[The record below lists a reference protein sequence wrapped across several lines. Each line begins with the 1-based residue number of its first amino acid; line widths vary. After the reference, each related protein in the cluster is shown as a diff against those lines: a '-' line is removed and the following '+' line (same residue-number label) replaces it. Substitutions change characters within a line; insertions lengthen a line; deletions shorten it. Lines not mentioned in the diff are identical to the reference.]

1 MPTTGAKTPAVE
13 AILHALHQHPN
24 ATAAEL
30 ADHADVGRST
40 ANKALANLAA
50 EGRAI
55 RQRGGRVNGRIIP
68 DRWSL
73 DSDAPTEA
81 EQFPAAEAAAD
92 PAGETAR
99 QDGQH
104 DEPTPQASGTSDHG
118 EAEAT
123 TTPTSRATAPTD
135 DQTSTAR
142 LGHGELRDLVCGYL
156 AARPGQEFT
165 PHQIAKALG
174 GRSAGAVSNALTS
187 KAVQHQ
193 VIQTSTRPRRYMMAP
208 QPSNPAASA
217 KAS

>member
-13 AILHALHQHPN
+13 AILHALRQHPN

-30 ADHADVGRST
+30 ADHAGIGRST

-50 EGRAI
+50 EGRAT

-73 DSDAPTEA
+73 DSD
-81 EQFPAAEAAAD
+81 
-92 PAGETAR
+92 
-99 QDGQH
+99 
-104 DEPTPQASGTSDHG
+104 EPTPQASGTSDHG

-123 TTPTSRATAPTD
+123 T
-135 DQTSTAR
+135 
-142 LGHGELRDLVCGYL
+142 
-156 AARPGQEFT
+156 
-165 PHQIAKALG
+165 
-174 GRSAGAVSNALTS
+174 
-187 KAVQHQ
+187 
-193 VIQTSTRPRRYMMAP
+193 TRPRRYMMAP

>member
-50 EGRAI
+50 EGRAT

-73 DSDAPTEA
+73 DS
-81 EQFPAAEAAAD
+81 
-92 PAGETAR
+92 
-99 QDGQH
+99 